1 MRVFLLI
8 LSLIPMQDLL
18 QEAKQHYMNYQN
30 DSCAIKTAI
39 VREYCLQHQGE
50 EGVALLSADV
60 ENVLGA
66 LAQVEG
72 KRDSAAIHYRNAY
85 EYTMDTPERGKASMY
100 CLNLADNLR
109 QTGDAPEAAQWLR
122 RALVLNDSLAVHD
135 LDCAI
140 NT

>member
-1 MRVFLLI
+1 MRVLLLI
-8 LSLIPMQDLL
+8 LSLLPMQDLL

-85 EYTMDTPERGKASMY
+85 EYTKDTQERGKASMY